1 MENLVH
7 FRIILLFLASF
18 LLLQNVTSF
27 KNQDTSEEWG
37 YVQVRPSTLSL
48 FFFCSCIVT
57 VCEKV
62 TVNFMVV
69 IIVIIVIAEAHMFWW
84 HYKSPYRVED
94 PSKPWPIILWL
105 QGGPVSR

>member
-1 MENLVH
+1 MPQKNGVT
-7 FRIILLFLASF
+7 FKSGRVRFLSF
-18 LLLQNVTSF
+18 C
-27 KNQDTSEEWG
+27 
-37 YVQVRPSTLSL
+37 
-48 FFFCSCIVT
+48 CSCIVT

-62 TVNFMVV
+62 TVNFMVVIVV